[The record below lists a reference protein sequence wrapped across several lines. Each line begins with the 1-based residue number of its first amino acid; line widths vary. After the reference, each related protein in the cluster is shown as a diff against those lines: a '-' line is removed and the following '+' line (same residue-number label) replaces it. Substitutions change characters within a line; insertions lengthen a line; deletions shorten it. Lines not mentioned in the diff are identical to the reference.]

1 MTMKTA
7 FVFPGQGAQSVGMMA
22 AYAGSGSSSSVE
34 TSQVL
39 DRDRYYSGWLNGPL
53 DPDRKPR
60 LILTFSV
67 PNKAE

>member
-1 MTMKTA
+1 MPEA
-7 FVFPGQGAQSVGMMA
+7 V
-22 AYAGSGSSSSVE
+22 
-34 TSQVL
+34 QVPAWRL